1 MEGITMSQKVK
12 GFWVFGALAG
22 VLMLGMEAKPA
33 LADSVTYVMTVG
45 NAGLTNNGKCC
56 PGPYANVTVTLTSAT
71 TATVT
76 ITSLDT
82 GGYTYLLGEVGVNVH
97 ASSFTATFGSA
108 SNSLPASA
116 GFSAGTWTD
125 EGSKNMD
132 GFGNFNQ
139 VFGGVQFNNTA
150 SSVTITLTNTGGTW
164 SSAGDVL
171 VSGGGVFP
179 AAVHSYACL
188 DPCTVAE
195 GATTT
200 GFATVPEPASI
211 ALLGTGMLA
220 IAGALRRRKKQT
232 VVAN

>member
-1 MEGITMSQKVK
+1 MEGNTMSQKVK
-12 GFWVFGALAG
+12 GFWVLGALAG
-22 VLMLGMEAKPA
+22 LLMLGMGAKPA
-33 LADSVTYVMTVG
+33 LADSVTYVMTGG
-45 NAGLTNNGKCC
+45 NTGLTSCAGCT
-56 PGPYANVTVTLTSAT
+56 GPYANVTVTLTSAT

-76 ITSLDT
+76 ITSLDSN
-82 GGYTYLLGEVGVNVH
+82 GYTYLLGEVGVNVN
-97 ASSFTATFGSA
+97 ASSFTASFVSA

-116 GFSAGTWTD
+116 GFSVGTWSN

-132 GFGNFNQ
+132 GFGSFNQ

-150 SSVTITLTNTGGTW
+150 TSVTISLTNTGGTW
-164 SSAGDVL
+164 ASAGDVL
-171 VSGGGVFP
+171 QTGGGALP

-195 GATTT
+195 GAAST